1 MTSRLKTLF
10 TLANLILTAG
20 LMSSNVSAQNLRIF
34 MSVAD
39 ASAPSGDTAAMLNV
53 YIDNYRDTIAGFQFV
68 LVSERPDLALFNF
81 DPGTFDTTGTL
92 VGGWEYVQ
100 IIDVAEDQSQI
111 WFRCIANA
119 NPWDGHNTPGFPPQ
133 QSGVAVR
140 LPFNT
145 APYPDTSLDL
155 TSIISVTTPVDFS
168 DPWGY
173 AIGVLTDTIID
184 TLYFVC
190 VQWESDSCIDW
201 VEVDP
206 DTIEYD
212 LMYVDTSLDGYLDTN
227 VVIIDGGSVS
237 LLPRVICDWDDSGD
251 VNVTDLS
258 CIIEYLFGDYSASS
272 CPYRFCDTDRSG
284 GVDVGDLTY
293 LVNFLFRGGPPPR

>member
-1 MTSRLKTLF
+1 MTNRRNRLLSIT
-10 TLANLILTAG
+10 TVILVSLVSVSG
-20 LMSSNVSAQNLRIF
+20 SAQNLRIV

-39 ASAPSGDTAAMLNV
+39 ASAPSGDTAAMLEV

-68 LVSERPDLALFNF
+68 LVSERPDLVLFNF
-81 DPGTFDTTGTL
+81 DPGTLDTSGTL
-92 VGGWEYVQ
+92 IGGWEYVQ
-100 IIDVAEDQSQI
+100 LIDVAGDQSRV

-145 APYPDTSLDL
+145 VPYPDTSLDL
-155 TSIISVTTPVDFS
+155 ISMISVSTPVDFS

-173 AIGVLTDTIID
+173 SIGVLTDTIID
-184 TLYFVC
+184 TFYYIC
-190 VQWESDSCIDW
+190 MEWEADSCLEW

-206 DTIEYD
+206 DTTEYD
-212 LMYVDTSLDGYLDTN
+212 LMYIDTSLDGYLDTN

-237 LLPRVICDWDDSGD
+237 VLPRVICDWNDSGGVD
-251 VNVTDLS
+251 VADLT
-258 CIIEYLFGDYSASS
+258 CMVDYLFGDYSVSN

-284 GVDVGDLTY
+284 SVDIGDLTY
-293 LVNFLFRGGPPPR
+293 LVNFLFGGGPPPQ

>member
-1 MTSRLKTLF
+1 MTSRFNTLSCI
-10 TLANLILTAG
+10 ANVILLVG
-20 LMSSNVSAQNLRIF
+20 LMYTSGSAQNLRIV

-39 ASAPSGDTAAMLNV
+39 PSAPSGDTAAMLNV

-68 LVSERPDLALFNF
+68 LVSERPELVLFNF
-81 DPGTFDTTGTL
+81 DPGAFDTSGTL
-92 VGGWEYVQ
+92 VGGWEYIQ
-100 IIDVAEDQSQI
+100 IIDVAGDQSRV
-111 WFRCIANA
+111 WFRCIANGD
-119 NPWDGHNTPGFPPQ
+119 PWDGYNTPGFPPQ
-133 QSGVAVR
+133 QSGLAVR

-184 TLYFVC
+184 TFYYVC
-190 VQWESDSCIDW
+190 MQWEADSCLEW

-206 DTIEYD
+206 DTMEYD
-212 LMYVDTSLDGYLDTN
+212 LMYIDTSLDGYLDTN
-227 VVIIDGGSVS
+227 VVIIDGGSASV
-237 LLPRVICDWDDSGD
+237 LPRVICDWDDSGGVD
-251 VNVTDLS
+251 VADLS
-258 CIIEYLFGDYSASS
+258 CIVDYLFGDYSASS
-272 CPYRFCDTDRSG
+272 CPYGFCDTDRSG

-293 LVNFLFRGGPPPR
+293 VVDFLFRGGPPPR